1 MLTNLAGWLD
11 SYGILLLFGF
21 AFASDLARAAFE
33 LAVNF
38 YYRRACQPTVSLDR
52 DEVAVVIPCHNGADM
67 IEATVRALPTGT
79 TVYCVANNCTDATA
93 EVIEAMASLRPE
105 LRLIDVDFPGK
116 SKTKAVLLG
125 ALQAS
130 RDGYSHFL
138 LVDDDVVWPAG
149 RPIEVLDKAVAVT
162 AIAVI
167 PEAPRRLIEQYQ
179 VYEYIGTNLNKRCQ
193 TYFAG
198 DVTWASG
205 AAAIYRLDV
214 FLEVMRL
221 HDGEF
226 HGEDIQCSYL
236 HHYLGYRIDFLPET
250 IVTTEVPQTPLQ
262 WWRQRAN
269 SWDVSFMFLHIGLLL
284 RVLFRNGK
292 KGPGWWV
299 RLLTFYRIYDA
310 LLVLVKLALPL
321 AVIEAP
327 LVMLFFVSSSFLI
340 MGAQYFSYPLFFTPL
355 ERAPTRTRVPRLIFA
370 FLTFPAYTFM
380 TWISRLAAVPRVV
393 WLKLHPKPLMGPFI
407 DLDIAAC
414 SRVGM
419 PALGASAE

>member
-1 MLTNLAGWLD
+1 MLTTSANWLYA
-11 SYGILLLFGF
+11 SILLLFGF
-21 AFASDLARAAFE
+21 AFASDIARAVFE

-38 YYRRACQPTVSLDR
+38 HHRYRNQSTVRLGPG
-52 DEVAVVIPCHNGADM
+52 EVAVVIPCHNGAES
-67 IEATVRALPTGT
+67 IAATVRALPRGT

-93 EVIEAMASLRPE
+93 RVVKALRPQHPG

-130 RDGYSHFL
+130 RDGHSHVL
-138 LVDDDVVWPAG
+138 LLDDDVLWPAG
-149 RPIEVLDKAVAVT
+149 RPIEVVDKAVAIT
-162 AIAVI
+162 AIAVM
-167 PEAPRRLIEQYQ
+167 PVPPRKLIEQYQ
-179 VYEYIGTNLNKRCQ
+179 VFEYIGTNLNKRCQ

-205 AAAIYRLDV
+205 AAAVYRLDI

-236 HHYLGYRIDFLPET
+236 HHYQGYKIDFLPAT
-250 IVTTEVPQTPLQ
+250 VVTTETPRTMLQ
-262 WWRQRAN
+262 WWSQRAN

-284 RVLFRNGK
+284 RVLFRAGERS
-292 KGPGWWV
+292 PGWWI

-321 AVIEAP
+321 AVLEAP
-327 LVMLFFVSSSFLI
+327 LVLVFFVSSSLLI
-340 MGAQYFSYPLFFTPL
+340 LGGQYLSYPLFFTAL
-355 ERAPTRTRVPRLIFA
+355 ERPPTRTRVPRLVLA
-370 FLTFPAYTFM
+370 FLTFPAYTFL
-380 TWISRLAAVPRVV
+380 TWVSRLAAVPRVV
-393 WLKLHPKPLMGPFI
+393 WMKLHPRPVMGSFI
-407 DLDIAAC
+407 DANYADC
-414 SRVGM
+414 SRVG
-419 PALGASAE
+419 PLE